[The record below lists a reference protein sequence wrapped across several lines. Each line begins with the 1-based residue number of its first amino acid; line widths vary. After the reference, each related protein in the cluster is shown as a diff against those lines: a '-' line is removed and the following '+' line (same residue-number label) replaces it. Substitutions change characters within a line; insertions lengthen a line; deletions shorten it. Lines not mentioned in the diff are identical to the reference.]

1 MPFNPYD
8 FTIPSFRANFP
19 ELGAIPDT
27 QIAFQ
32 QALGSQ
38 YLSIG
43 KYWGHAPE
51 EVQTRIAMLVIA
63 HLATVASNGAGAT
76 AGPMTGATEGS
87 TSVSFSAPAGAS
99 SSAFWCLTGYG
110 QQLWALLRPKLTP
123 RMADGAGRIIC

>member
-8 FTIPSFRANFP
+8 FTIASFRANFP
-19 ELGAIPDT
+19 ELAAITDT

-32 QALGSQ
+32 QALGPQ

-63 HLATVASNGAGAT
+63 HLATVASNGAGAP
-76 AGPMTGATEGS
+76 AGAITGATEGS
-87 TSVSFSAPAGAS
+87 TSVSFSSGQTGFS
-99 SSAFWCLTGYG
+99 SSFWGLTGYG
-110 QQLWALLRPKLTP
+110 QQLWALLRPLLTP
-123 RMADGAGRIIC
+123 RMATGCGVVL